1 MLFGSRRLY
10 LPFVVLLLSVATIVR
25 VVDPF
30 SVKGLRLLA
39 FDWYQQLHPQS
50 YDPETPV
57 RIVDIDEA
65 SLAKIGQWPWPRT
78 AMRDLLRELTE
89 KGAVAV
95 GFDVL
100 FIEPDRSSI
109 EEIAKRLPAAQASAL
124 LQHAT
129 EERTNDQVFAD
140 ALRESPSVLGTS
152 LNNSSIVSFHSKAGF
167 AVAGDDPRQF
177 IPSYSGTSGN
187 LAVLE
192 DAAHG
197 IGAINWLPDR
207 DQIVRRVPMLY
218 RVGTELVPSLAAEL
232 MRIAQDASTYVLKAA
247 NASGE
252 TAFGRNTGLNHL
264 KIGDLEIP
272 TDADGGIVIQFRRSN
287 PATYIP
293 AWKVLSGEVPR
304 EDVAGRIVLVGTSA
318 PGLLDLRATPLDSA
332 VPGVEIHAQLL
343 EHILAG
349 RSLVRPDYALAIEES
364 IIIVL
369 GILLAAILPRV
380 SASRAAASGL
390 LTIAALLLGG
400 WLAYRTWGL
409 LLDTAYPALALGS
422 MTAAITFYVYRGVET
437 QRTAIRSAFG
447 HYLAPE
453 VIEEI
458 IADPHKLELGGEVR
472 ELTLM
477 FCDVR
482 NFTSISEQLS
492 AAELT
497 RFINELLTP
506 LSEAILSH
514 RGTIDKYMGDAVM
527 AFWNAPLD
535 DPQHA
540 DHACEAAVE
549 MAARLNALNLQWA
562 QQAAAVQ
569 RPFDEVR
576 IGIGISTG
584 KCCVGNV
591 GSSVRFDYSA
601 IGDEVNVTSRLEGLS
616 KIYGLTAVV
625 SEQTLATAKSDFPL
639 LELDIV
645 MVKGRARPNRIYT
658 LLQLL
663 GGDLDQLTRLQLRQ
677 EEFLYAYRAQK
688 WNDAERA
695 LAACREIGIAR
706 LETYYSLF
714 ASRITA
720 LRDISLPSD
729 WDGSFAMTEK

>member
-1 MLFGSRRLY
+1 M
-10 LPFVVLLLSVATIVR
+10 
-25 VVDPF
+25 
-30 SVKGLRLLA
+30 
-39 FDWYQQLHPQS
+39 
-50 YDPETPV
+50 
-57 RIVDIDEA
+57 
-65 SLAKIGQWPWPRT
+65 
-78 AMRDLLRELTE
+78 
-89 KGAVAV
+89 
-95 GFDVL
+95 
-100 FIEPDRSSI
+100 
-109 EEIAKRLPAAQASAL
+109 
-124 LQHAT
+124 
-129 EERTNDQVFAD
+129 
-140 ALRESPSVLGTS
+140 
-152 LNNSSIVSFHSKAGF
+152 
-167 AVAGDDPRQF
+167 
-177 IPSYSGTSGN
+177 
-187 LAVLE
+187 
-192 DAAHG
+192 
-197 IGAINWLPDR
+197 
-207 DQIVRRVPMLY
+207 
-218 RVGTELVPSLAAEL
+218 
-232 MRIAQDASTYVLKAA
+232 
-247 NASGE
+247 
-252 TAFGRNTGLNHL
+252 
-264 KIGDLEIP
+264 
-272 TDADGGIVIQFRRSN
+272 
-287 PATYIP
+287 
-293 AWKVLSGEVPR
+293 
-304 EDVAGRIVLVGTSA
+304 
-318 PGLLDLRATPLDSA
+318 
-332 VPGVEIHAQLL
+332 
-343 EHILAG
+343 
-349 RSLVRPDYALAIEES
+349 
-364 IIIVL
+364 
-369 GILLAAILPRV
+369 
-380 SASRAAASGL
+380 
-390 LTIAALLLGG
+390 LGG

-549 MAARLNALNLQWA
+549 MATRLNALNLQWA
-562 QQAAAVQ
+562 QQAAAAQ

-576 IGIGISTG
+576 IGIGINTG
-584 KCCVGNV
+584 ECCVGNF

-616 KIYGLTAVV
+616 KIYGLAAVV
-625 SEQTLATAKSDFPL
+625 SERTLATAKADFPL

-645 MVKGRARPNRIYT
+645 MVKGRGRANRIYT

-663 GGDLDQLTRLQLRQ
+663 GDDLDQLTRLQLRQ